1 MENNLEDKKKP
12 SEVNQADCWKW
23 KKKDEGVTIEAKL
36 GIKNLSGQE
45 IAHTH
50 EERGESNLRLKW
62 PMTSF

>member
-1 MENNLEDKKKP
+1 MKERKEKP
-12 SEVNQADCWKW
+12 SEVNQAACWKW
-23 KKKDEGVTIEAKL
+23 KKKEEGVTIEAKL

-50 EERGESNLRLKW
+50 EERGEKVILRLKW